1 MDKIYTIGTGR
12 LYLSGHYATRDAA
25 MRAAKKESLHDEQD
39 INVYYGDTP
48 DGAVMIAAYRRG
60 ALVYNKKNKATQAH
74 ERVFL
79 KGALYGN
86 N

>member
-1 MDKIYTIGTGR
+1 MDKVYTIGTGR

-25 MRAAKKESLHDEQD
+25 TRAAKKESLRDEQD

-48 DGAVMIAAYRRG
+48 DGAVMVAAYRRG

-74 ERVFL
+74 ERVFIKRGL
-79 KGALYGN
+79 
-86 N
+86 

>member
-12 LYLSGHYATRDAA
+12 LYLSGHYATRAAA
-25 MRAAKKESLHDEQD
+25 MRAAKKESMRDEQD
-39 INVYYGDTP
+39 INVYHGDTP

-60 ALVYNKKNKATQAH
+60 SLVYNQNNKATQAH

-79 KGALYGN
+79 TKIQ
-86 N
+86 